1 MTTNQYLSFRVKYVQ
16 DR

>member
-1 MTTNQYLSFRVKYVQ
+1 MTTNQYLSFWVKYVQ